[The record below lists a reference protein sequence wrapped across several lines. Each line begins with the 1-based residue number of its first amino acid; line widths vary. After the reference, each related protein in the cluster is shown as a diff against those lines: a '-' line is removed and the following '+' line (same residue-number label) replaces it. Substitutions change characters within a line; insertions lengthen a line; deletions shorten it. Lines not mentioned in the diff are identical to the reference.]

1 VRVHDLSGPNCGAA
15 STSTPDLVLAA
26 LRLLPLLYNG
36 VCHSGLMDDETQAQV
51 QDVWTEVWESALP
64 SDTDGAWIREAIAR
78 ARAEE
83 AVADRLRRTDL

>member
-1 VRVHDLSGPNCGAA
+1 
-15 STSTPDLVLAA
+15 
-26 LRLLPLLYNG
+26 
-36 VCHSGLMDDETQAQV
+36 MDEETQAQV